1 MPVCTILHR
10 VIWSAPLHRFL
21 IQNFSLYLALRYLR
35 PKRTFVSVITV
46 ISVLGVSFGV
56 WALIV
61 VISVMAGFHDQIK
74 KLSMDF
80 DSHILAQ
87 DRWGNSM
94 FSTAMKRPEDSREKT
109 WHEVAEAIKKVPGVT
124 SATPQVHGLILV
136 ETKDGTIPRVMWGLD
151 SGDNN
156 RMLTKQKEMI
166 IEGELDLSGDGIILD
181 ESFARSYHTRVGDTV
196 TVYAPS
202 NMTDLVRA
210 LHDAEKKPKGPE
222 REAAYNEVSK
232 LVLPQELKVTGIYS
246 PPKLQDMSDVRTVL
260 VPLHVA
266 RELNQMGDGISSL
279 GIEVDNPYEAGQVK
293 KAMKESGA
301 LPAENWTAATW
312 MEQHKALFDTVQNEL
327 EMMYFILSMI
337 VVVAAFCVMNTM
349 ITVTVQKRREIGI
362 ISALGSRIGQIMWV
376 FLYQGMIVGLFG
388 AGLGLGM
395 GLFTV
400 HYRNTIRA
408 GIAWC
413 TGHEIFDS
421 SIYGLIEIPAK
432 VLPHDVAIIC
442 GGAFVLC
449 TLAALVPAWL
459 AARTEPA
466 VALRD

>member
-1 MPVCTILHR
+1 M
-10 VIWSAPLHRFL
+10 

-74 KLSMDF
+74 RLSMDF
-80 DSHILAQ
+80 DSHILAR
-87 DRWGNSM
+87 DRYGSSM
-94 FSTAMKRPEDSREKT
+94 FDTASKRPNDVKEKS
-109 WHEVAEAIKKVPGVT
+109 WRDVMDDIKKVPGVT
-124 SATPQVHGLILV
+124 TVTPQVHGLILI
-136 ETKDGTIPRVMWGLD
+136 ETKDGTVPRVMWGLQQED
-151 SGDNN
+151 GSPAMEKLE
-156 RMLTKQKEMI
+156 RMLVEPEDHK
-166 IEGELDLSGDGIILD
+166 LDLKGDGIILD
-181 ESFARSYHTRVGDTV
+181 ETLARSYGIRVGETV

-266 RELNQMGDGISSL
+266 RELKQTGDGIDSL
-279 GIEVDNPYEAGQVK
+279 GIEVQNPYEAGQVK
-293 KAMKESGA
+293 RAMEKSGA
-301 LPAENWTAATW
+301 LPESWAAATW

-376 FLYQGMIVGLFG
+376 FLYQGMIVGALG
-388 AGLGLGM
+388 ALTGLGM

-408 GIAWC
+408 VIAWL

-432 VLPHDVAIIC
+432 VQPHDIAIIC
-442 GGAFVLC
+442 GGAFILC